1 MSVNESNK
9 NQTDLFR
16 QEVLN
21 HKRDTWL
28 GEILLSRPTSFG
40 FLAVLFLGV
49 AVGVLGYLV
58 WGEYTKKARASGYLV
73 PDQGLIKIYPQ
84 QSGAITVLHV
94 VEGQLVKKG
103 DLLAIISTERASLQ
117 GNTQIE
123 IAKQLALRR
132 KSLLDEESK
141 THQLYAGQIDSA
153 QKRLAQL
160 GQEREQFSRAIHA
173 QEQRVKLAETVVERN
188 TQLFKEKFVSELAL
202 QDKRADLLDQ
212 QNRQHDLQRNKIAS
226 ERDTVALQAELRN
239 LPIKERNEIAAMERS
254 IAEIAATGLENEA
267 RRESYVLAPQDGM
280 VTALQVDRGKQANP
294 TQTLMSLIP
303 AGTRLQADI
312 YIPSR
317 AVGFVRL
324 NNQVRLQYQAF
335 PYQKFGSHAGKV
347 IKISR
352 TAVAAQELPFP
363 APAGDIYYVVTILP
377 DAGHV
382 LAYGKQELLQV
393 GMQVDADIWLD
404 RRTLLEWILEPLY
417 SVSGRV

>member
-1 MSVNESNK
+1 MKSDVPS
-9 NQTDLFR
+9 LFR
-16 QEVLN
+16 QEVLD

-28 GEILLSRPTSFG
+28 GEILLARPTSFG
-40 FLAVLFLGV
+40 VLALLFLGI
-49 AVGVLGYLV
+49 ALGVLGYLV
-58 WGEYTKKARASGYLV
+58 WGEYTKKAQASGYLV

-84 QSGAITVLHV
+84 QSGAIAILRVI
-94 VEGQLVKKG
+94 EGQLVKTG
-103 DLLAIISTERASLQ
+103 DVLAIISTERTSLQ

-123 IAKQLALRR
+123 IAKQLAVRQ
-132 KSLLDEESK
+132 KSLLEDESK

-160 GQEREQFSRAIHA
+160 IQEREQLSRAINA
-173 QEQRVKLAETVVERN
+173 QEQRVKLSEIVVERH
-188 TQLFKEKFVSELAL
+188 TQLFREKFVSELAL
-202 QDKRADLLDQ
+202 QDKRAELLDQ
-212 QNRQHDLQRNKIAS
+212 QGRLHDLQRNKIAS
-226 ERDTVALQAELRN
+226 ERDTVALQGELKN
-239 LPIKERNEIAAMERS
+239 LPLKERNDVAAMDRS
-254 IAEIAATGLENEA
+254 ISEITATGVENEA

-294 TQTLMSLIP
+294 SQALMSLIP
-303 AGTRLQADI
+303 SGTRLQADI

-324 NNQVRLQYQAF
+324 DNLAQLQYQAF
-335 PYQKFGSHAGKV
+335 PYQKFGSHPGKV

-363 APAGDIYYVVTILP
+363 APAGDVYYVVTILP
-377 DAGHV
+377 DLGHV
-382 LAYGKQELLQV
+382 LAYGKNEPLQV

>member
-1 MSVNESNK
+1 MPGSAAITYQNN
-9 NQTDLFR
+9 LFR
-16 QEVLN
+16 QEALD

-28 GEILLSRPTSFG
+28 GEILLARPTSFG
-40 FLAVLFLGV
+40 VLATLFLGV
-49 AVGVLGYLV
+49 ALGVLGYLV

-84 QSGAITVLHV
+84 QSGAITILRVT
-94 VEGQLVKKG
+94 EGQLVKKG
-103 DLLAIISTERASLQ
+103 DVLAIISTERTSQQ

-123 IAKQLALRR
+123 IAKQLALRQ
-132 KSLLDEESK
+132 KSLIEEESK
-141 THQLYAGQIDSA
+141 TRQLYAGQIDSA

-160 GQEREQFSRAIHA
+160 IQEREQFSRAINA

-188 TQLFKEKFVSELAL
+188 TQLFQEKFVSELAL

-212 QNRQHDLQRNKIAS
+212 QNRLHDLQRNKIAS
-226 ERDTVALQAELRN
+226 ERDTVALQAELKN
-239 LPIKERNEIAAMERS
+239 LPLKERNEIAAMDRS
-254 IAEIAATGLENEA
+254 IAEITATGVENEA

-294 TQTLMSLIP
+294 NQALMSLIP
-303 AGTRLQADI
+303 SGTRLQADI

-324 NNQVRLQYQAF
+324 DNLARLQYQAF
-335 PYQKFGSHAGKV
+335 PYQKFGTHPGRV
-347 IKISR
+347 TKISR
-352 TAVAAQELPFP
+352 TAVAPQELPFP
-363 APAGDIYYVVTILP
+363 APAGDVYYVVTILP
-377 DAGHV
+377 DLGHV
-382 LAYGKQELLQV
+382 LAYGKQEPLQV